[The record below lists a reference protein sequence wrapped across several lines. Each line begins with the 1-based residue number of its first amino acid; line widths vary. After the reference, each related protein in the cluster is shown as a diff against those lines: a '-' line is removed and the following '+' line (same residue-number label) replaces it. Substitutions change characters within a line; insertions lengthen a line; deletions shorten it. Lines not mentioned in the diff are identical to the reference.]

1 MSRNR
6 INIAVTV
13 LVSMLTLTA
22 CGGGGGGEST
32 TTTAGTTT
40 TGGTPTTTTSKSPNI
55 AASQSTIDFGG
66 VVVENSLGKTIV
78 IQNTGDADLAIG
90 NINKPD
96 LPFSITS
103 DTCSNKTVS
112 PSKTCSVDVTFRP
125 TAQNKYA
132 GTITIPS
139 NDPDAG
145 SVGITINGY
154 GNGLNA
160 WINKVDKSNC
170 PEISFGVTVNDP
182 KNLNSV
188 STLIKDNF
196 SLYENGTAIGGFIVA
211 APKPTPLSV
220 VMAIDWSES
229 IEQTR
234 TVIASAAN
242 SFVDQLSLTDEAA
255 IYKFNFYIDSF
266 PDSTNFTSTDDS
278 GKTSLHNYINEP
290 FPIQPGTRLLD
301 AAYESIIKAASGLN
315 NKKIVIIL
323 SDGNEVSG
331 AAAKTFEQVV
341 AIAKQNGIPL
351 FTVYYLGEGGNPQL
365 LQRLAQETGG
375 QYYDSTSTDLSTIL
389 KQVFNI
395 VSNEYTL
402 SYTSLLSCNGTITLG
417 VKVDYNGFFGE
428 DSEIFTLP

>member
-1 MSRNR
+1 MLG
-6 INIAVTV
+6 NIFKIAITV
-13 LVSMLTLTA
+13 LVSLLTLTA
-22 CGGGGGGEST
+22 CGGSGEST
-32 TTTAGTTT
+32 PT
-40 TGGTPTTTTSKSPNI
+40 TGSTPPTTTSQSPNI
-55 AASQSTIDFGG
+55 AASQSSIDFGG

-90 NINKPD
+90 NITKPD
-96 LPFSITS
+96 LPFSITN
-103 DTCSNKTVS
+103 DTCSNNSVS
-112 PSKTCSVDVTFRP
+112 PSKSCSVDITFRP
-125 TAQNKYA
+125 TTQNKYA
-132 GTITIPS
+132 STLYIPS
-139 NDPDAG
+139 NDPDAS

-160 WINKVDKSNC
+160 WINKVDKSKC

-182 KNLNSV
+182 KSLNSV
-188 STLIKDNF
+188 STLTKDNF
-196 SLYENGTAIGGFIVA
+196 SLYENGSAIGGFILA
-211 APKPTPLSV
+211 APKSTPLSV
-220 VMAIDWSES
+220 VMAIDSSES

-242 SFVDQLSLTDEAA
+242 TFVEQLSLTDEAA
-255 IYKFNFYIDSF
+255 IYKFNFYVDSF
-266 PDSTNFTSTDDS
+266 PDSSNFTITNDS
-278 GKTSLHNYINEP
+278 GKISLHNYINEP

-301 AAYESIIKAASGLN
+301 AAYDSIVKAASGLN
-315 NKKIVIIL
+315 DKKIVIIL
-323 SDGNEVSG
+323 SDGHEVSG

-341 AIAKQNGIPL
+341 GIAKQKGVPV
-351 FTVYYLGEGGNPQL
+351 FTVYYIGVGGNPQL

-402 SYTSLLSCNGTITLG
+402 SYTSLLSCNGIITLG
-417 VKVDYNGFFGE
+417 VKVNQNGLFGE

>member
-1 MSRNR
+1 MLRN
-6 INIAVTV
+6 IFKMTVIA
-13 LVSMLTLTA
+13 LVSLLTLTA
-22 CGGGGGGEST
+22 CGGGGGEST
-32 TTTAGTTT
+32 PT
-40 TGGTPTTTTSKSPNI
+40 TGSTPTTTTSQSPNI
-55 AASQSTIDFGG
+55 AASQSNIDFGG

-78 IQNTGDADLAIG
+78 VQNTGDADLVIG
-90 NINKPD
+90 NIIKPD

-112 PSKTCSVDVTFRP
+112 PSKSCSVDVTFRP
-125 TAQNKYA
+125 TVQNTY
-132 GTITIPS
+132 TSNVTIPS

-145 SVGITINGY
+145 SVAITIKGN

-160 WINKVDKSNC
+160 WINQVDKSNC

-182 KNLNSV
+182 KSMNSV
-188 STLIKDNF
+188 STLTKDNF
-196 SLYENGTAIGGFIVA
+196 SLYENGSAIGGFILA

-234 TVIASAAN
+234 TAIASAAN

-266 PDSTNFTSTDDS
+266 PDSTNFTITNDS
-278 GKTSLHNYINEP
+278 GKISLHNYINDA

-301 AAYESIIKAASGLN
+301 AAYESINKAASGLN

-323 SDGNEVSG
+323 SDGHEVSG
-331 AAAKTFEQVV
+331 SAAKTFEQVV
-341 AIAKQNGIPL
+341 AIAKQKGIPL
-351 FTVYYLGEGGNPQL
+351 FTVYYLGVGGNPQL
-365 LQRLAQETGG
+365 LQSLAQETGG
-375 QYYDSTSTDLSTIL
+375 QYFDSTSTDLSTIL
-389 KQVFNI
+389 KQVFNV

-402 SYTSLLSCNGTITLG
+402 SYTSLLSCNGTVTLG
-417 VKVDYNGFFGE
+417 VKVDNGLLHGE
-428 DSEIFTLP
+428 DSKIFTLP